1 MNSATSVDTN
11 YVVSIKASGT
21 KLPGSPIKGEGKV
34 NSISSVTCSLLFSL
48 AEGDE
53 VTLVITSEQ
62 ETDLIFDGTTNAKL
76 SVIKLD

>member
-21 KLPGSPIKGEGKV
+21 KLPGSPINGEGKV
-34 NSISSVTCSLLFSL
+34 NSISSVTGSLLFSL